1 MKIKTEYVCRE
12 CGHKT
17 SKWYGKCPN
26 CGEWN
31 CMDETETEPE
41 IKKSSFSA
49 KSKVSALPRTERK
62 SFPISKINLPEQ
74 VRTKTG
80 IGEFDRV
87 LGGGIVNGSVVLISG
102 EPGIGK
108 STLLLQVCGCLGN
121 ENSLLY
127 VSGEESQSQIKLRAQ
142 RLGIVSE
149 NILVYSETELTDIV
163 SEIELINPNIVII
176 DSIQT
181 MYDSASSSVQG
192 SVTQVKLC
200 ANELIRIAKTKNI
213 AVLIVGHVNKDGAIA
228 GPKVL
233 EHMVDTVLY
242 FEGDKQHTY
251 RLLRAVKNRFGSTN
265 EIGVFDMEESG
276 LCEVTNPSEYLLSQ
290 REKNV
295 SGSCA
300 LCVIEG
306 TRPLLAEMQA
316 LVTPTVYPSPRRT
329 SNGFDY
335 NRMNLICAVLE
346 KRLGLGFSSK
356 DVYLNVAGG
365 LRLDEPS
372 SDLATAIAL
381 ISSLKDVPVSEN
393 FVAVGELGLSGEC
406 RGVSGIEQRI
416 RESVRLGLNK
426 IMIPYANYVK
436 ISKSDFF
443 KNGTEI
449 IPVRNIFEALK
460 IFSAPKAKNAK
471 STEKK
476 DD

>member
-1 MKIKTEYVCRE
+1 MKNKTEYVCRE

-17 SKWYGKCPN
+17 SKWYGKCPG

-31 CMDETETEPE
+31 CLEETEVD
-41 IKKSSFSA
+41 IDVKKSGLLRV
-49 KSKVSALPRTERK
+49 KTTPMKTESK
-62 SFPISKINLPEQ
+62 SFPINKIDLPNQ
-74 VRTKTG
+74 IRTVSG

-108 STLLLQVCGCLGN
+108 STLLLQVCGSLGDSN
-121 ENSLLY
+121 KLLY
-127 VSGEESQSQIKLRAQ
+127 ISGEESPSQLKLRAK
-142 RLGIVSE
+142 RLGIQSQDV
-149 NILVYSETELTDIV
+149 LVYSECEINEIIG
-163 SEIELINPNIVII
+163 EIELTNPDIVII

-181 MYDSASSSVQG
+181 LYDSNASSVQG
-192 SVTQVKLC
+192 SVTQVKYC
-200 ANELIRIAKTKNI
+200 ANELIRIAKTQNI
-213 AVLIVGHVNKDGAIA
+213 AILIVGHVNKDGAIA

-276 LCEVTNPSEYLLSQ
+276 LCEVENPSEYLLSQ
-290 REKNV
+290 REINA

-300 LCVIEG
+300 MCVIEG
-306 TRPLLAEMQA
+306 TRPILAEIQS
-316 LVTPTVYPSPRRT
+316 LVTTTVYPAPRRT

-365 LRLDEPS
+365 LRLEEPS

-381 ISSLKDVPVSEN
+381 ISSLKDIPVPPE
-393 FVAVGELGLSGEC
+393 FVAIGELGLAGEC

-416 RESVRLGLNK
+416 RECARLGLNR
-426 IMIPYANYVK
+426 IMIPYANYKK
-436 ISKSDFF
+436 INKSDFI
-443 KNGTEI
+443 KKKIEL
-449 IPVRNIFEALK
+449 IPIRNIFETLK
-460 IFSAPKAKNAK
+460 IFIKREDNDKP
-471 STEKK
+471 
-476 DD
+476 

>member
-1 MKIKTEYVCRE
+1 MKNKVEYICRE

-17 SKWYGKCPN
+17 SKWYGKCPG

-31 CMDETETEPE
+31 CMDECEIEVET
-41 IKKSSFSA
+41 KKSPVLRVQSTIR
-49 KSKVSALPRTERK
+49 RTESK
-62 SFPISKINLPEQ
+62 SNPINKIDLPSHI
-74 VRTKTG
+74 RTKSE

-108 STLLLQVCGCLGN
+108 STLLLQVCGCLGDSN
-121 ENSLLY
+121 KLLY
-127 VSGEESQSQIKLRAQ
+127 ISGEESQGQLKLRAE
-142 RLGIVSE
+142 RLGIESQNV
-149 NILVYSETELTDIV
+149 LVYSECELSDITA
-163 SEIELINPNIVII
+163 EIELTKPDIVII

-181 MYDSASSSVQG
+181 MYDSNSSSVQG
-192 SVTQVKLC
+192 SITQVKIC

-213 AVLIVGHVNKDGAIA
+213 AILIVGHVNKDGAIA

-265 EIGVFDMEESG
+265 EIGVFDMNESG
-276 LCEVTNPSEYLLSQ
+276 LCEVSNPSEYLLSQ
-290 REKNV
+290 REV
-295 SGSCA
+295 DVPGSCA
-300 LCVIEG
+300 LCVVEG
-306 TRPLLAEMQA
+306 TRPILAEIQA
-316 LVTPTVYPSPRRT
+316 LVTPTVYPAPRRT

-346 KRLGLGFSSK
+346 KRLGLGFSTK

-381 ISSLKDVPVSEN
+381 ISSLKEIAVPSN
-393 FVAVGELGLSGEC
+393 IVAIGELGLAGEC
-406 RGVSGIEQRI
+406 RGVSNIEQRI
-416 RESVRLGLNK
+416 HECSRLGMNIVL
-426 IMIPYANYVK
+426 IPYSNYTKLK
-436 ISKSDFF
+436 IAEYTK
-443 KNGTEI
+443 KGIEL
-449 IPVRNIFEALK
+449 IPIRNIYEALK
-460 IFSAPKAKNAK
+460 IF
-471 STEKK
+471 KK
-476 DD
+476 

>member
-1 MKIKTEYVCRE
+1 MKIKSEYICRE

-17 SKWYGKCPN
+17 SKWYGKCPG

-31 CMDETETEPE
+31 TMEESEVE
-41 IKKSSFSA
+41 QEVKKSSASRIKASA
-49 KSKVSALPRTERK
+49 IRTEQK
-62 SFPISKINLPEQ
+62 SFPINKIDLPEQ
-74 VRTKTG
+74 VRTKSG

-108 STLLLQVCGCLGN
+108 STLLLQVCGCLGDSN
-121 ENSLLY
+121 KLLY
-127 VSGEESQSQIKLRAQ
+127 VSGEESPSQLKLRAQ
-142 RLGIVSE
+142 RLGIESDNV
-149 NILVYSETELTDIV
+149 LVYSECELTDIV
-163 SEIELINPNIVII
+163 SEIELTSPDIVII

-181 MYDSASSSVQG
+181 LYDSNAASYQG
-192 SVTQVKLC
+192 SVTQVKAC
-200 ANELIRIAKTKNI
+200 ANELIRIAKTQNI
-213 AVLIVGHVNKDGAIA
+213 AILIVGHVNKDGAIA

-265 EIGVFDMEESG
+265 EIGVFDMNESG
-276 LCEVTNPSEYLLSQ
+276 LCEVENPSEYLLSQ
-290 REKNV
+290 REHNV

-306 TRPLLAEMQA
+306 TRPILAEIQA
-316 LVTPTVYPSPRRT
+316 LVTQTVYPAPRRT

-346 KRLGLGFSSK
+346 KRLGLAFSNK

-365 LRLDEPS
+365 LRLEEPS
-372 SDLATAIAL
+372 SDLATAISL
-381 ISSLKDVPVSEN
+381 ISSLKDIPVSSD
-393 FVAVGELGLSGEC
+393 FVAIGELGLAGEC

-426 IMIPYANYVK
+426 IMIPYANYNK
-436 ISKSDFF
+436 LN
-443 KNGTEI
+443 KNEFIKKGIEI
-449 IPVRNIFEALK
+449 IPIRNIFEALK
-460 IFSAPKAKNAK
+460 IFINKEKNNDKA
-471 STEKK
+471 
-476 DD
+476 